1 MRRSVQVTQRN
12 EENILF
18 NPVSIVFVQF
28 CFSIFLKVDSLAG
41 STPINLSFLGNSW
54 TDKRGYLPVNETN
67 IAMEN
72 PPDQVD
78 HVRTGHLWISIAVA

>member
-1 MRRSVQVTQRN
+1 MRRSVQVTPRN

-18 NPVSIVFVQF
+18 NPVSIVLVQF

-41 STPINLSFLGNSW
+41 STPINLSFWGNSW
-54 TDKRGYLPVNETN
+54 TDKRGYLPVNEHSYGP
-67 IAMEN
+67 MEN

-78 HVRTGHLWISIAVA
+78 HVRTGHLSIAVA